1 MYFAANKYFCHV
13 RAHISLFVHV
23 PLSPVFLYVNLRI
36 PVCMYVNLHG
46 FGPRMRICSFV
57 QMPFFPVCISLN
69 LRGFGPRL
77 SVCVPLYPVRRGLI
91 LYPNTRAHACPEVL
105 TPLKTE
111 KWTHHPHGAVVT
123 DTEDSDLDS

>member
-1 MYFAANKYFCHV
+1 MYCAANTYLYLV
-13 RAHISLFVHV
+13 RAHIFSFVRM
-23 PLSPVFLYVNLRI
+23 PLYPVCLYINLRFPVCLYVNLG
-36 PVCMYVNLHG
+36 G
-46 FGPRMRICSFV
+46 FVLRTHIRPFV
-57 QMPFFPVCISLN
+57 RVLLFPFCLSVN
-69 LRGFGPRL
+69 LRGFGPHL

-123 DTEDSDLDS
+123 DMEDSDLDS